1 MGRKTRVLGFSV
13 APEIADEYEEIA
25 ERERKSKSELF
36 RQMVEAYKARLEDEE
51 FFRLQKRMARK
62 ARQKGI
68 FTEKDVER
76 IIFEDR

>member
-51 FFRLQKRMARK
+51 FSRLQKRMARK
-62 ARQKGI
+62 ARRKGI